1 MGIIIGIFFVLFL
14 IVYSIPTRKLDRQ
27 GKEAMDRANENHH
40 KAQKEMAERYD
51 FYYRRNEC
59 PSLDV
64 NNRFYS
70 DGSLLQDSRTGRYF
84 KKGEYFCDGYGCDA
98 DGNQVADSVPRPPQT
113 RF

>member
-1 MGIIIGIFFVLFL
+1 MGIIIGLLFGL
-14 IVYSIPTRKLDRQ
+14 CLYAYGAPTRELDRK
-27 GKEAMDRANENHH
+27 GRDAMAIAKENHH

-51 FYYRRNEC
+51 FYYKRREC

-84 KKGEYFCDGYGCDA
+84 KKGEYFCNGYGRDA
-98 DGNQVADSVPRPPQT
+98 DGNQVPDSVPRPPQT